1 MMQTITVCSFAAS
14 AGFLVCLF
22 LICFCLSLYGI
33 SKGLVTWFSN
43 NSAPVQ
49 TVPAVVVRMKETDN
63 TTVMTNADGSSMIM
77 PDTVYSVWFRTEDG
91 VEREFHVRAR
101 EYRSF
106 REGMRGELTYQGTRW
121 HGFAPK

>member
-1 MMQTITVCSFAAS
+1 MMQTAAFCSFAAS
-14 AGFLVCLF
+14 AGILVCLF

-33 SKGLVTWFSN
+33 SKGLVTWLSN

-49 TVPAVVVRMKETDN
+49 TVPAVVVRMKKTAN

-91 VEREFHVRAR
+91 IEREFHVRAR